1 MMLSTPQG
9 LEMRVIGAQIRY
21 DHDKYLTIA
30 RAVVD
35 AL

>member
-9 LEMRVIGAQIRY
+9 LEMRVIGAQIWY

>member
-1 MMLSTPQG
+1 MIISTPQG
-9 LEMRVIGAQIRY
+9 FEGRWISKQVQD